1 MNKIIL
7 LFILSTLFGCQN
19 ETINSVYNNIEFWE
33 NLRLDTESDNVELN
47 IVNDFKVYK
56 IFPFLLV

>member
-7 LFILSTLFGCQN
+7 LFLLSTFFGCQN

-47 IVNDFKVYK
+47 IVNDLDFRR
-56 IFPFLLV
+56 